1 MNMLTNLWRDLTLAV
16 RSLTRARAFTVVCV
30 LSLGIGMIPV
40 IAVPY
45 GSRRVTMPPSWLDT
59 TGLVE
64 LVSEPQTSRLPTKL
78 WSYPDFV
85 DIAAADTGAQVTGW
99 SGGASRVALPELQGD
114 RVTVDTLFVSPS
126 YFHTI
131 GVSLAQGAGFADGT
145 DPTVIISHQFWQ
157 RRMHGAADVVG
168 QTLDIDRDRH
178 TIVGITPSTF
188 SGHMGFQQAELFLP
202 LDRHPSV
209 RADTAIRFDRA
220 REWVQM
226 HARLRPGTSIE
237 QARASLAVLTREIAK
252 VHAES
257 NEAKVGTFEP
267 YHPIGALDGRELPK
281 ILAILQTLTFL
292 PLLVVCLNLAGMVQV
307 RNAMREKDLSIRQAI
322 GASRGRLVRHLLSE
336 AVVLAAAGA
345 LIASVVLFNLP
356 ALISWAAGAPLP
368 ARMVQALAVDLR
380 MIGICLGQSLLTS
393 LLFGWLPA
401 VRFSRPVIITALK
414 DDAGGGGVRVGRLQR
429 FAAALQIAIATPLL
443 IISVMTLD
451 RMRATAVDDLGFDAE
466 ALYAVPL
473 NVDTVPGRNGWTM
486 MEGARETMARVAG
499 VESVALADGLP
510 LDFRYR
516 ITRVATQPPDE
527 SAPRVAAVH
536 VTRVGD
542 GYFDT
547 TGVDIIRGRGFTQED
562 AAGAEPVVMLSKPTA
577 ERLFP
582 DAEPLGERL
591 TFRAGEEGAY
601 TVTVVGVTSDFPTS
615 QMSTN
620 RAQILLPLA
629 QHAGIAADSVN
640 VNDDRGGGAH
650 ALLVARS
657 APGVSAQVMTTALEQ
672 IARDI
677 DPDFEP
683 AAIVTGVGLRE
694 KSVDDFFTQSMVGI
708 TVGSVLLLL
717 AALGVYGVVGLMV
730 ATRVREIAVRV
741 ALGASRAQVLR
752 MVLLDVAKLAAPGVG
767 VGILIA
773 VAFVRLNGEDFGI
786 ALSGLEPLG
795 YVIGSLVAML
805 MALAAGFA
813 PARRAASVH
822 PMVAMRS
829 E

>member
-1 MNMLTNLWRDLTLAV
+1 MNMLTTLWRDLTLAV
-16 RSLTRARAFTVVCV
+16 RSLARARAFSVVCV

-45 GSRRVTMPPSWLDT
+45 GSRMVTMPPQGVDT
-59 TGLVE
+59 SGLIE
-64 LVSEPQTSRLPTKL
+64 LISEPQTSRVPTKL

-85 DIAAADTGAQVTGW
+85 DIAGAATGAHVTGW
-99 SGGASRVALPELQGD
+99 SAGASRVALPELQGD

-126 YFHTI
+126 YFQTI
-131 GVSLAQGAGFADGT
+131 GVSLAQGAGFVDGT

-157 RRMHGAADVVG
+157 RRMHGAAGVVG
-168 QTLDIDRDRH
+168 QTLDIDRDRY

-188 SGHMGFQQAELFLP
+188 NGHLGFHDVEVFLP

-209 RADTAIRFDRA
+209 RADTTIRFDRA
-220 REWVQM
+220 REWVQV
-226 HARLRPGTSIE
+226 HGRLQPGTSIE
-237 QARASLAVLTREIAK
+237 QARAAVAALTREIART
-252 VHAES
+252 HAAS
-257 NEAKVGTFEP
+257 NEAKIGTFEP
-267 YHPIGALDGRELPK
+267 YHAVGAIEARELPT
-281 ILAILQTLTFL
+281 ILAVLQTLTFL
-292 PLLVVCLNLAGMVQV
+292 PLLVVCLNIAGMVQV

-356 ALISWAAGAPLP
+356 ALISWAVGAPVP
-368 ARMVQALAVDLR
+368 GRMVQALAVDLP
-380 MIGICLGQSLLTS
+380 MIGICLGLCLLTS

-401 VRFSRPVIITALK
+401 LRFSRPVIISALK

-429 FAAALQIAIATPLL
+429 VAAALQIAIATPLL
-443 IISVMTLD
+443 ILAVMTLD

-466 ALYAVPL
+466 ALFAVPL
-473 NVDTVPGRNGWTM
+473 NLDAVPGRNGWTVM
-486 MEGARETMARVAG
+486 QGARDTMTRTAG
-499 VESVALADGLP
+499 VESVALTDGLP

-536 VTRVGD
+536 VTRVGE

-547 TGVDIIRGRGFTQED
+547 TGVEIIRGRGFSRED
-562 AAGAEPVVMLSKPTA
+562 AAGAEPVVLLSKPTA

-582 DAEPLGERL
+582 GAEPLGQRL

-650 ALLVARS
+650 VMLVARS

-683 AAIVTGVGLRE
+683 AAIVTGAGLRE
-694 KSVDDFFTQSMVGI
+694 RSVDDFLAQSTVAG

-717 AALGVYGVVGLMV
+717 ASLGVYGVVGLMV

-741 ALGASRAQVLR
+741 ALGASRARVLR
-752 MVLLDVAKLAAPGVG
+752 MVLLDVAKLAAPGIG
-767 VGILIA
+767 IGILLA
-773 VAFVRLNGEDFGI
+773 VAFVKLNGEDFGI
-786 ALSGLEPLG
+786 ALSRLESLA
-795 YVIGSLVAML
+795 YVIGAATTLL
-805 MALAAGFA
+805 MALLAGFA